1 MEPHVS
7 GKYGRDIVVTV
18 GDKSVPLSLDAAGAA
33 KRIDTNCLVDPFR
46 PVATAL
52 NDPHDRLPIVS
63 VSG

>member
-33 KRIDTNCLVDPFR
+33 KRIDDELSGRPFQAR
-46 PVATAL
+46 G
-52 NDPHDRLPIVS
+52 DRLE
-63 VSG
+63 